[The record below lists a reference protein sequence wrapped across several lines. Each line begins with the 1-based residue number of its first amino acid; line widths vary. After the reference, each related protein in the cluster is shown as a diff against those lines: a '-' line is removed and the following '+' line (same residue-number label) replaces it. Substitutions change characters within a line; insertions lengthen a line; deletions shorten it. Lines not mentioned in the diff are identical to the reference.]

1 MDLYSPILTLEP
13 KAPAPLTVS
22 KHLTTQPLKNGCCPT
37 CDNATFIIIARVDSW
52 GTYLEKIGGPRVAYC
67 ETCEQKVQLG

>member
-1 MDLYSPILTLEP
+1 MNLYSPTLTLEP
-13 KAPAPLTVS
+13 STPASLTVS
-22 KHLTTQPLKNGCCPT
+22 KHLTTQPLKNGSCPN
-37 CDNATFIIIARVDSW
+37 CENATFIIIARVDSW